1 MPHLKLMP
9 GPNTYDGLQYSRQ
22 SIADGKS
29 GIAHSFDDMGLLD
42 NPILNSLETDHTKW
56 AMVEGAARRYPADV
70 GPLSGMPDQSLAHYG
85 ALRRLAGPDGILGLF
100 FQAPPAP
107 PQGWS
112 LVRGGLLTQMVATSP
127 EIEQVAPP
135 PFNTIFRPLTVADV
149 PAMLELTEL
158 TEPGPFRKRTFEL
171 GKFYGAF
178 ESDRLVSMAGQ
189 RMSLP
194 GFIEVSAVCTHPDA
208 RGRGYARIL
217 MSTVMHDIVQRG
229 RRPFLHAFADN
240 PAIRLYKSL
249 GFVQRRTFHLA
260 VLKNEA

>member
-1 MPHLKLMP
+1 VPHLKLMP

-22 SIADGKS
+22 SLADGKS

-42 NPILNSLETDHTKW
+42 NPILNSLETDHAKW
-56 AMVEGAARRYPADV
+56 AMVEGAARRYPAEV
-70 GPLSGMPDQSLAHYG
+70 GPLSGMPDQSLAHYD
-85 ALRRLAGPDGILGLF
+85 ALRRLAGSGGILGLF

-217 MSTVMHDIVQRG
+217 MSTVMHDILQHG

>member
-1 MPHLKLMP
+1 MP
-9 GPNTYDGLQYSRQ
+9 GPNTYDGLQYSQ
-22 SIADGKS
+22 ESLADDES
-29 GIAHSFDDMGLLD
+29 HFADSSDDTSLLD
-42 NPILNSLETDHTKW
+42 NPILNSLETDHAKW
-56 AMVEGAARRYPADV
+56 AMIEGAARRYPAEI
-70 GPLSGMPDQSLAHYG
+70 GPLSGMPDQSLAHYD
-85 ALRRLAGPDGILGLF
+85 ALRRLAGPGGILVLF
-100 FQAPPAP
+100 FQSPPAP

-127 EIEQVAPP
+127 VIEQAPP
-135 PFNTIFRPLTVADV
+135 RPSKIIFKPLTEADV

-208 RGRGYARIL
+208 RGRG
-217 MSTVMHDIVQRG
+217 
-229 RRPFLHAFADN
+229 
-240 PAIRLYKSL
+240 
-249 GFVQRRTFHLA
+249 
-260 VLKNEA
+260 

>member
-1 MPHLKLMP
+1 MP

-42 NPILNSLETDHTKW
+42 NPILNSLETDHAQW

-127 EIEQVAPP
+127 ETEQVAPP

-149 PAMLELTEL
+149 PAMLELPNL
-158 TEPGPFRKRTFEL
+158 PSPAHFANAPL
-171 GKFYGAF
+171 SLAN
-178 ESDRLVSMAGQ
+178 SMALSSPIAWSQ
-189 RMSLP
+189 WR
-194 GFIEVSAVCTHPDA
+194 VSA
-208 RGRGYARIL
+208 
-217 MSTVMHDIVQRG
+217 
-229 RRPFLHAFADN
+229 
-240 PAIRLYKSL
+240 
-249 GFVQRRTFHLA
+249 
-260 VLKNEA
+260 

>member
-1 MPHLKLMP
+1 MP
-9 GPNTYDGLQYSRQ
+9 GPNTYDGLQYSQQ

-29 GIAHSFDDMGLLD
+29 GITDSFDDTSLLD
-42 NPILNSLETDHTKW
+42 NPILNSLESHHAKW
-56 AMVEGAARRYPADV
+56 AIVEGAARRYPAEV
-70 GPLSGMPDQSLAHYG
+70 GPLSGMPDQSLAHYDS
-85 ALRRLAGPDGILGLF
+85 LRRLAGLGGILGLF
-100 FQAPPAP
+100 FQSPPAP

-112 LVRGGLLTQMVATSP
+112 LVRGGRLTQMVATSP
-127 EIEQVAPP
+127 DIEQATPRRS
-135 PFNTIFRPLTVADV
+135 NTDFRPLAAADV

-194 GFIEVSAVCTHPDA
+194 GFVEVSAVCTHPDA
-208 RGRGYARIL
+208 RGRGYARVL
-217 MSTVMHDIVQRG
+217 MSTVIHDILQRG
-229 RRPFLHAFADN
+229 KLPFLHAFADN
-240 PAIRLYKSL
+240 PAVRLYESL
-249 GFVQRRTFHLA
+249 GFVHRRTFHLA